1 MDVLGISDSRFL
13 MRARSSFF
21 AAFNAAGVAMAPT
34 FSISLSKVLCSADVP
49 ATDGQIC
56 IIAASI
62 SYEVN

>member
-34 FSISLSKVLCSADVP
+34 FSKVLCSADVP
-49 ATDGQIC
+49 ATGQIW

>member
-1 MDVLGISDSRFL
+1 MDVLEISDSRFL

-49 ATDGQIC
+49 ATGQIW